1 VWNPW
6 VDKSQE
12 LSQYKGDDYQR
23 MVCVE
28 TANAVNDV
36 IHLESGENHKL
47 ELTVSA
53 G

>member
-1 VWNPW
+1 

-12 LSQYKGDDYQR
+12 LSQFKGDDYQR
-23 MVCVE
+23 MMCVE

-36 IHLESGENHKL
+36 FHLEPGENYKL
-47 ELTVSA
+47 VLTVSD